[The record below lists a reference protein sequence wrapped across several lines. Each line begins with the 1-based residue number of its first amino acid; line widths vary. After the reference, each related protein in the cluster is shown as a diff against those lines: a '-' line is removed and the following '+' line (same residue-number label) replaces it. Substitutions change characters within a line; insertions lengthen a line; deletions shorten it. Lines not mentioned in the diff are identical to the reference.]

1 MPRAIIARAK
11 VTAALLGAAAFVVL
25 AQGPARAQS
34 DFPADQA
41 AGTPAQTGRVPPA
54 LGQALLRDP
63 GQMVAGNPAGS
74 ISIVE
79 FFDYRC
85 PFCRAMQPRLQRLMA
100 ADPRIRLVLK
110 EWPLLGA
117 QSIYTARVAIATSWQ
132 GKYNEVHDALL
143 DLRGEMD
150 ETQVKDAVAAVGV
163 DMERLGRDMTTG
175 GARIDAVLARNA
187 DEAKQLGLQ
196 GTPGF
201 VVGSHV
207 IPGSVSFNDLRDIVN
222 ASMTP
227 H

>member
-1 MPRAIIARAK
+1 MPRTVIA
-11 VTAALLGAAAFVVL
+11 GAARITAVLSAVAFVVL
-25 AQGPARAQS
+25 AQGPVRAQS
-34 DFPADQA
+34 DFPAD
-41 AGTPAQTGRVPPA
+41 TPAQTGRVPPA

-117 QSIYTARVAIATSWQ
+117 QSVHAARVAIAASWQ
-132 GKYNEVHDALL
+132 GKYGAVHDALL
-143 DLRGEMD
+143 DLRGGMD
-150 ETQVKDAVAAVGV
+150 EAQVRDAIAAVGV
-163 DMERLGRDMTTG
+163 DMARLDRDMAAG
-175 GARIDAVLARNA
+175 GARIDAVLARDA
-187 DEAKQLGLQ
+187 DEAKQLGLS

-201 VVGSHV
+201 VTGTHV
-207 IPGSVSFNDLRDIVN
+207 IPGSVSFDDLRDIVN
-222 ASMTP
+222 ASVAP
-227 H
+227 R